1 MDFAPAWLPKRV
13 AGCSPPVG
21 PRVGRVWR
29 PEVDS
34 ARFSRRARLSSKAD
48 FRNVFA
54 QPVKSGDPYFT
65 VLARPNTL
73 GFPRLGLAIS
83 RKSAPSAVVR
93 NRIKRIIRE
102 SFRHHQPALGGLDL
116 VVIGQPKVGTQ
127 ANEVLFTSLQ
137 RHWGRLRR
145 RCAHV

>member
-1 MDFAPAWLPKRV
+1 M
-13 AGCSPPVG
+13 
-21 PRVGRVWR
+21 
-29 PEVDS
+29 DS

-54 QPVKSGDPYFT
+54 RPVKSGDPYFT
-65 VLARPNTL
+65 VLARPNTM

-102 SFRHHQPALGGLDL
+102 SFRQRQRALGGLDL
-116 VVIGQPKVGTQ
+116 VVIGQPKVGAQ
-127 ANEVLFTSLQ
+127 ANGVLFTSLQ
-137 RHWGRLRR
+137 RHWGRLKR
-145 RCAHV
+145 RCATV